1 MILLNSNMQEGVT
14 ILMVGLV
21 IVFISLLIL
30 FVVFQFI
37 VPAILKVLDAKKI
50 VKKEE
55 GNVTPTPS
63 KDSGEQMAAVATA
76 IYMFLEEAHDEE
88 NAIVTIN
95 KSKKDYS
102 PWSSKIYTTHN
113 LSHRR
118 SI

>member
-1 MILLNSNMQEGVT
+1 MIFLNSSIQEGVT
-14 ILMVGLV
+14 ILMVGLF

-37 VPAILKVLDAKKI
+37 VPLVLKAMDFKKPVAKK
-50 VKKEE
+50 VEKDEE
-55 GNVTPTPS
+55 AVE
-63 KDSGEQMAAVATA
+63 SGEQMAAIAAAVYAFMEA
-76 IYMFLEEAHDEE
+76 AHDEE